1 MEEAES
7 VMQKETLGKKVKAG
21 QVVSSGLLKDTRFKD
36 LFENPAFQIDKNADE
51 FRWNFISPL
60 KIWIIYTVFIY

>member
-51 FRWNFISPL
+51 FR
-60 KIWIIYTVFIY
+60 